1 MKTTVIPRT
10 WAIALLG
17 LLALLAVLSLA
28 CGGSDGTAEAQQA
41 PASAEKPAAKPA
53 NAEPLV
59 DTKAPAA
66 AAQTTAA
73 TSAPATAPP
82 VAAAPAAPAPADT
95 PPPAPPAAP
104 APVDTPPPAP
114 NPVDVNVSLSEF
126 KIDSSLTTF
135 QAGVP
140 YHFIVVNN
148 GKIGHEI
155 NIGQSAHAAL
165 AVGAT
170 VTLDVTFGQQGPLEF
185 TCHLPAHYEAGMK
198 LPVTIGP

>member
-1 MKTTVIPRT
+1 
-10 WAIALLG
+10 
-17 LLALLAVLSLA
+17 
-28 CGGSDGTAEAQQA
+28 
-41 PASAEKPAAKPA
+41 
-53 NAEPLV
+53 
-59 DTKAPAA
+59 
-66 AAQTTAA
+66 
-73 TSAPATAPP
+73 
-82 VAAAPAAPAPADT
+82 
-95 PPPAPPAAP
+95 
-104 APVDTPPPAP
+104 
-114 NPVDVNVSLSEF
+114 VDVNVSLSEF

-140 YHFIVVNN
+140 YHFIVVNS